1 MLALVAAMRSLGLF
15 VGKPMPTETTPLA
28 QIILK
33 TPLQRFDFLGV
44 HLEVDRKGRPTDT
57 VKVLVFIEPPQ
68 CFYLCVSPVW
78 AGYDDGLVFKQIKH
92 IHNGAPE

>member
-1 MLALVAAMRSLGLF
+1 MRSLGLF
-15 VGKPMPTETTPLA
+15 AGTAVPTETTPLA

-44 HLEVDRKGRPTDT
+44 HLEVDRKSRPTDT

-68 CFYLCVSPVW
+68 CFYLCVSAVR
-78 AGYDDGLVFKQIKH
+78 AGYDDSLVFKQIKH
-92 IHNGAPE
+92 FHNGAPE